1 MDKKFFN
8 RWGRKGSAKDAKE
21 IALFAKNLARL
32 AVKYI
37 SVKESLTLAQVS
49 PLCKK
54 KRLRASLSACA
65 GTHIQTDWQLPA
77 SGY

>member
-54 KRLRASLSACA
+54 IRVATSFASCY
-65 GTHIQTDWQLPA
+65 G
-77 SGY
+77 G